1 MIVTG
6 KDLKNLVLQGKIQA
20 AIGQVMPSHI
30 DVTLG
35 HEVLVE
41 EDITR
46 LSRHGEPSLLPSTV
60 DLAAKEVVRFIE
72 KEMPHVLEPNDFALF
87 ALREWID
94 LPPNM
99 SAEFFID
106 SRLARS
112 CLDHTIATWL
122 LPGWEGFLTL
132 ELKNLA
138 KYHSLLLTE
147 GMAIGKIVIHQH
159 NLCEEYKGS
168 FNNQK
173 QVRP

>member
-6 KDLKNLVLQGKIQA
+6 KELKNLVLQGKIQA
-20 AIGQVMPSHI
+20 PLEQVMPSHI
-30 DVTLG
+30 DVTLS

-41 EDITR
+41 TR
-46 LSRHGEPSLLPSTV
+46 PEGAPVV
-60 DLAAKEVVRFIE
+60 DLAARETVEFEE
-72 KEMPHVLEPNDFALF
+72 KETPHLLEPNDFALF
-87 ALREWID
+87 QLREWIH
-94 LPPNM
+94 LPNDC

-112 CLDHTIATWL
+112 CLDHTCATWL

-147 GMAIGKIVIHQH
+147 GMPIGKIVIHKH
-159 NLCEEYKGS
+159 LLCEEYRGS
-168 FNNQK
+168 FNNQTK
-173 QVRP
+173 VSASCKST

>member
-6 KDLKNLVLQGKIQA
+6 KGLKDLVLQGKIQA
-20 AIGQVMPSHI
+20 PIEQVMPSHI
-30 DVTLG
+30 DVTLS

-41 EDITR
+41 VDNTEPLAKGIDYTPLID
-46 LSRHGEPSLLPSTV
+46 LSKRETV
-60 DLAAKEVVRFIE
+60 EFEE
-72 KEMPHVLEPNDFALF
+72 KETPHLLEPNDFALF
-87 ALREWID
+87 QLREWIH
-94 LPPNM
+94 LPNDC

-112 CLDHTIATWL
+112 CLDHTCATWL

-147 GMAIGKIVIHQH
+147 GMPIGKIVIHKH
-159 NLCEEYKGS
+159 LLCEEYRGS
-168 FNNQK
+168 FNNQTK
-173 QVRP
+173 VRP

>member
-6 KDLKNLVLQGKIQA
+6 NDLKSLVLQGKIQA
-20 AIGQVMPSHI
+20 HLDQVMPSHI

-35 HEVLVE
+35 STVLVE
-41 EDITR
+41 EDNTEP
-46 LSRHGEPSLLPSTV
+46 LSKEDVYTPQV
-60 DLAAKEVVRFIE
+60 DLAARETVAFRE
-72 KEMPHVLEPNDFALF
+72 TDTPHNLEPNDFALF
-87 ALREWID
+87 QLREWIE
-94 LPPNM
+94 LPPHM

-112 CLDHTIATWL
+112 CLDHTCATWL
-122 LPGWEGFLTL
+122 LPGWKGYLTL

-159 NLCEEYKGS
+159 ALCEEYKGT

-173 QVRP
+173 EVRA

>member
-6 KDLKNLVLQGKIQA
+6 KELKNLVLQGKIQA
-20 AIGQVMPSHI
+20 PLEQVMPSHI

-41 EDITR
+41 LDSTDEFAR
-46 LSRHGEPSLLPSTV
+46 EGLLFRPVV
-60 DLAAKEVVRFIE
+60 DLAKKETVKFE
-72 KEMPHVLEPNDFALF
+72 EGETPHTLEPNDFALF
-87 ALREWID
+87 ALKEWIH
-94 LPPNM
+94 LPNDC

-122 LPGWEGFLTL
+122 LPGWEGHLTL

-147 GMAIGKIVIHQH
+147 GMAIGKIVIHKH
-159 NLCEEYKGS
+159 LLCEEYRGS
-168 FNNQK
+168 FNNQTK
-173 QVRP
+173 VRP

>member
-6 KDLKNLVLQGKIQA
+6 KELKSLVLQGKVQA
-20 AIGQVMPSHI
+20 PIDQVMPSHI

-46 LSRHGEPSLLPSTV
+46 LSRFGEPPLLPSIV

-72 KEMPHVLEPNDFALF
+72 KGTPHVLKPNDFALF
-87 ALREWID
+87 QLREWIH
-94 LPPNM
+94 LPDDC

-112 CLDHTIATWL
+112 CLDHTCATWL
-122 LPGWEGFLTL
+122 LPGWEGHLTL

-147 GMAIGKIVIHQH
+147 GMAIGKIVIHKH
-159 NLCEEYKGS
+159 LLCEAYKGS
-168 FNNQK
+168 FNK
-173 QVRP
+173 QTKVRP

>member
-6 KDLKNLVLQGKIQA
+6 KGLKNLVLQGKIQA
-20 AIGQVMPSHI
+20 SLEQVMPSHI
-30 DVTLG
+30 DVTLS
-35 HEVLVE
+35 HEVLIETNNTDEVARE
-41 EDITR
+41 GLTFV
-46 LSRHGEPSLLPSTV
+46 PVV
-60 DLAAKEVVRFIE
+60 DLAKRETVAFEE
-72 KEMPHVLEPNDFALF
+72 KETPHVLAPNDFALF
-87 ALREWID
+87 QIREWID

-122 LPGWEGFLTL
+122 LPGWEGFLAL

-147 GMAIGKIVIHQH
+147 GMSIGKIVVHQH
-159 NLCEEYKGS
+159 NLCEEYRGS